1 MVRRDIREALEVAD
15 QEPDAGRA
23 GGPSRPSRRG
33 MVGRLS
39 RPSMVGRLSRP
50 SMVGRLSRPDQTRSL
65 LA

>member
-23 GGPSRPSRRG
+23 GGPSRPSR
-33 MVGRLS
+33 LS
-39 RPSMVGRLSRP
+39 TLGRLSRP